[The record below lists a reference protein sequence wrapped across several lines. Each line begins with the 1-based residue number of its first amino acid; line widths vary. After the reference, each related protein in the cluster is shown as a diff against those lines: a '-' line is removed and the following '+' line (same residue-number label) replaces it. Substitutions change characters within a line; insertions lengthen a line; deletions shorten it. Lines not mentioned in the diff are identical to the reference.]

1 MTEVYD
7 VAEPPELHPVD
18 LPILFSHGQRG
29 GPSTYSGGGSGGEN
43 SHGDAEE
50 DGVSIELD
58 VCFNALRGI
67 RPKVMPVP
75 TQG

>member
-29 GPSTYSGGGSGGEN
+29 DPSTSSGGGSGGEIIR
-43 SHGDAEE
+43 GDAEE

-58 VCFNALRGI
+58 VCFNALRLI
-67 RPKVMPVP
+67 RPKVTPVP
-75 TQG
+75 TQA